1 MSLKLFFTSAQA
13 VFLADY
19 TRTERADVKQ
29 VFKTLVQTPGLSDTA
44 FQGHEKVTQVT
55 GLEDLLA
62 KAPQVGLIVFW
73 RGAELAVSDDLSAGV
88 ALDQALDHWDAA
100 HQALLGFYRKHRQN
114 VVLLDFDAFCAAP
127 GSFAALLQA
136 QTGLTVSAAH
146 SSDGFHVDPV
156 YRAIAALKIS
166 QSLNSL
172 RIDGELE
179 ASSIWPQ
186 NRVDTGGARSIQVDA
201 AVARYQKLMLA
212 QNEGSEAQEFSVLRL
227 HHVQEELEASSL
239 ALKAQDA
246 LQADLQETTEAND
259 LLIQQL
265 HAAQEELEAYY
276 QTAQKLEQAAA
287 EHESDAQSDLSKTND
302 LLILQLHNVQEE
314 LEAYYL
320 ALQRRE
326 KDCADYESQLQAA
339 HTRKTHMQAE
349 SAAAQEHQDR
359 AFAEHSAALEH
370 SAQRIADLERDL
382 ADSKNTVAQLLSSTS
397 WKVTGPI
404 RKVKDRLKGSKDEI

>member
-1 MSLKLFFTSAQA
+1 MSLKSFFTAAQA

-156 YRAIAALKIS
+156 HRAIAALKIS

-212 QNEGSEAQEFSVLRL
+212 QNEGSEAQELSVL
-227 HHVQEELEASSL
+227 
-239 ALKAQDA
+239 
-246 LQADLQETTEAND
+246 
-259 LLIQQL
+259 QL
-265 HAAQEELEAYY
+265 HNVQEELEAYY